1 MKSVWAKKVS
11 GLLRPSQYKKASC
24 VEMVNSGK
32 MWEVTGRDGK
42 CRYYWRNVQTDS
54 AVRSASD
61 LYRVP
66 VKIH

>member
-11 GLLRPSQYKKASC
+11 GLLRPSQYKKAFS

-32 MWEVTGRDGK
+32 MWEVKGSDGK
-42 CRYYWRNVQTDS
+42 FRYYWRNSQTDY
-54 AVRSASD
+54 AVGVARN
-61 LYRVP
+61 LYKVP